1 MKRLLL
7 QYQFLEAEEEEINN
21 AIHTCEQPMREY
33 IMEHFPAQG
42 KEMFHKP
49 SAPPPQQNSQNNPE
63 VSDETDTK
71 DDDPKE
77 SEDEKEIAK
86 EKLPK
91 EPPNE
96 LRPLY
101 KKIVA
106 HTHPDKTPDE
116 SLWPLFMEAA
126 SAYNSKNLGKM
137 IQIAMT
143 CGIEVEEY
151 VKNKEYISI
160 LENNVQTLN
169 TYNNDRKNTFA
180 WQWYKSTTDE
190 EKKKI
195 VYMLFKTK
203 NITFNPEDIH
213 NG

>member
-1 MKRLLL
+1 MPRYKS
-7 QYQFLEAEEEEINN
+7 EIVESKVGVEFHGCSK
-21 AIHTCEQPMREY
+21 I
-33 IMEHFPAQG
+33 IEHG
-42 KEMFHKP
+42 
-49 SAPPPQQNSQNNPE
+49 N
-63 VSDETDTK
+63 
-71 DDDPKE
+71 
-77 SEDEKEIAK
+77 
-86 EKLPK
+86 
-91 EPPNE
+91 
-96 LRPLY
+96 

-106 HTHPDKTPDE
+106 QTHPDKTSDE
-116 SLWPLFMEAA
+116 SLWPLFIEAA

-143 CGIEVEEY
+143 CGIEIEEY

-180 WQWYKSTTDE
+180 WQWYKSNTDE